1 LPFTLAAASIAGYAM
16 AKRALDPIGQ
26 IAQRAEQITTE
37 RLHDRLPVESNDELG
52 QLARVLNQM
61 LSRIDQSFE
70 QLRRFTADASHE
82 LRTPLA
88 SIRSVGEVGLQKD
101 ATPEE
106 YRDTIGSM
114 LEEIN
119 RLTNLVDS
127 LLTLSRADA
136 GQIPMKFEVF
146 PVADI
151 MEEAASLLDI
161 LIEEKHLRFNFEGEK
176 NALVR
181 GDRLILRQAAVNI
194 LHNAVKFTPAGGN
207 ISARVCCEGSRIVL
221 SITDNGPGI
230 PTEHLTK
237 VFDRF
242 YRVGPARTG
251 ENKGAGLGL
260 SIAQW
265 AARAHDGEIGLSAA
279 PEGGCTFWIRLPLAS
294 SNPAI

>member
-1 LPFTLAAASIAGYAM
+1 
-16 AKRALDPIGQ
+16 
-26 IAQRAEQITTE
+26 
-37 RLHDRLPVESNDELG
+37 
-52 QLARVLNQM
+52 M
-61 LSRIDQSFE
+61 LSRIEQSFE

-119 RLTNLVDS
+119 RLTNLV
-127 LLTLSRADA
+127 
-136 GQIPMKFEVF
+136 E
-146 PVADI
+146 
-151 MEEAASLLDI
+151 I
-161 LIEEKHLRFNFEGEK
+161 LIEEKHLNFNFEGEK

-194 LHNAVKFTPAGGN
+194 LHNAVKFTPAGGS
-207 ISARVCCEGSRIVL
+207 ISARVYCESSRIVL

-242 YRVGPARTG
+242 
-251 ENKGAGLGL
+251 
-260 SIAQW
+260 
-265 AARAHDGEIGLSAA
+265 
-279 PEGGCTFWIRLPLAS
+279 
-294 SNPAI
+294 